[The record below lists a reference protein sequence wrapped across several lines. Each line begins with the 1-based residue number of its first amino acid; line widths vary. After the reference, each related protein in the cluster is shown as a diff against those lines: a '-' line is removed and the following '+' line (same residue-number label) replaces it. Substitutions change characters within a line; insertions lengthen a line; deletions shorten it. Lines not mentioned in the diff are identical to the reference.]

1 MDPQALPTFRL
12 DGKVAVVTGASAGLG
27 RSFALT
33 LARAGADV
41 ALAARRDEELGAARA
56 DIETIGRR
64 SIAVPVDVADVA
76 GCRTVVQQT
85 VRRLGR
91 VDVLVSAAGIS
102 DARPALRQD
111 PEEFE
116 RVVAVNLN
124 GTYWMAQACAAEMG
138 PGSSIINVSSVLG
151 LTWGPVPSAG
161 YAASKAGVIGL
172 TRDLAAQ
179 WASRRQI
186 RVNTLAPGFFKT
198 EMTEPLLANDGL
210 GSQVRA
216 RIPMGRLGDPEELDG
231 ALLFLASDASRYVT
245 GATLTVD
252 GGWTMA

>member
-1 MDPQALPTFRL
+1 
-12 DGKVAVVTGASAGLG
+12 VVTGASAGLG
-27 RSFALT
+27 RAFALT

-41 ALAARRDEELGAARA
+41 ALAARRGEEMAAVRE
-56 DIETIGRR
+56 DIEGLGRR
-64 SIAVPVDVADVA
+64 SIAVPSDVSDVAA
-76 GCRTVVQQT
+76 CRAAVGET
-85 VRRLGR
+85 VRSLGR
-91 VDVLVSAAGIS
+91 VDVLVSAAGIA
-102 DARPALRQD
+102 DASPALRQD

-124 GTYWMAQACAAEMG
+124 GTYWMAQACAAEMV

-151 LTWGPVPSAG
+151 LTWGYVPSAG
-161 YAASKAGVIGL
+161 YSASKAGIIGL

-179 WASRRQI
+179 WASRRGI
-186 RVNTLAPGFFKT
+186 RVNVLAPGFFKT

-210 GSQVRA
+210 GDQVRA
-216 RIPMGRLGDPEELDG
+216 RIPMGRLGDPDELDG

-245 GATLTVD
+245 GMTLTVD